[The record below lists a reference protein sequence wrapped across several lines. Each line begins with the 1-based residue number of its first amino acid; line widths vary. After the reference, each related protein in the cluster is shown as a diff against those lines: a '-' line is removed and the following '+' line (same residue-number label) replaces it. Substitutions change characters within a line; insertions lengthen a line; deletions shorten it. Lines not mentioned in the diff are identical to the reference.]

1 MSDPVVSGQAGKDMQ
16 KSVVITGSSSGI
28 GLVAAGDLLRRGY
41 HVIAACRKA
50 QDVERMNALGFSGV
64 QLDLDD
70 AASVERAAAEILLLC
85 DGRLF
90 GLFNNG
96 GFGIYGPLRLIARQQ
111 LERQFSTNLFGTH
124 QLTTLLLPALIA
136 SGDGRIINTS
146 SVLGLVS
153 TPGRGAY
160 AASKYALEAWSDAL
174 RMELHDSGVRVSL
187 IEPGPIASRFT
198 DNVSQAEQDKPVKNP
213 GIAARFTLPP
223 EAVLPKLRHALESR
237 RPRLRYPVTL
247 VAHLM
252 SVLKRLLP
260 GRILDRI
267 LRQK

>member
-1 MSDPVVSGQAGKDMQ
+1 MQ

-70 AASVERAAAEILLLC
+70 AASVERAAAEILQLC

-96 GFGIYGPLRLIARQQ
+96 GFGIYGPLRLISRQQ

-174 RMELHDSGVRVSL
+174 RMELHASGVRVSL

>member
-1 MSDPVVSGQAGKDMQ
+1 MSRRAGKEMQ
-16 KSVVITGSSSGI
+16 KFVVITGSSSGI
-28 GLVAAGDLLRRGY
+28 GLAAANDLLRRGY
-41 HVIAACRKA
+41 HVIAACRKP
-50 QDVERMNALGFSGV
+50 QDVERMAELGFSGV

-70 AASVERAAAEILLLC
+70 EQSVARAAAEILTLC
-85 DGRLF
+85 DGRLY

-96 GFGIYGPLRLIARQQ
+96 GFGIYGPLQLITRQQ
-111 LERQFSTNLFGTH
+111 LEQQFSTNLFGTH

-174 RMELHDSGVRVSL
+174 RMELHGSGVRVSL